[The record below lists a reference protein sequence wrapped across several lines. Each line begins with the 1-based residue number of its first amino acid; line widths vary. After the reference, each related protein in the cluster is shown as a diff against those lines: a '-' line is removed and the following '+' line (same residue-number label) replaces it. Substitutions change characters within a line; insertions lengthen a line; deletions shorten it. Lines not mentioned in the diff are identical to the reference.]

1 MVANNSIMGMGKK
14 IWEAQNHDKEPLE
27 KISKFLDIKSRKAY
41 YLALLWERFGSRTG
55 QFDKLEKIGWS
66 KLAIIAEHAR
76 PGDEE
81 RYLDF
86 AETTTTKELAEM
98 FKLGGTLV
106 LAGQEKKR
114 TVLMRFTVAEY
125 AVLEKALKAY
135 GASSAKKGK
144 GLVNMEQATL
154 KIIHELS
161 RSKEHF

>member
-1 MVANNSIMGMGKK
+1 MPGSNIMGMAKK
-14 IWEAQNHDKEPLE
+14 IWEAQNVDKEPLE

-41 YLALLWERFGSRTG
+41 YLALLWERFGSRSRE
-55 QFDKLEKIGWS
+55 FDRLEKIGWT
-66 KLAIIAEHAR
+66 KLVIIAEHVP

-81 RYLDF
+81 RYLDY

-98 FKLGGTLV
+98 FKLGGILV
-106 LAGQEKKR
+106 PAGQEKKR

-125 AVLEKALKAY
+125 AVFEKALKEN
-135 GASSAKKGK
+135 GASSSKKGK

-161 RSKEHF
+161 RSRERV